1 MDAHPAYPRSPAR
14 MSLVDVA
21 LTLLAIAASVTVI
34 SGLARRVGLS
44 APLALIVVGVV
55 VSYVPFIPEPTLS
68 PEVVLF
74 GLLPPLLYSAAI
86 RTSLVDFRANKGA
99 IGSLSVGLVL
109 FTAAGVGLVAWWL
122 LPIPFAVAFALGAVV
137 GPPDAVAATA
147 VARRIGLPR
156 RVVTILEGESLVND
170 ATALVSLRTAIA
182 AFAAGGGVTFA
193 TVALDFGWAVLG
205 GVAVGAA
212 VALGIAQVRRRVTE
226 PAIDTSISFMVPFLA
241 YLPAEALHTS
251 GVLAVVVAGLLLG
264 HQSPVVQTASSRLS
278 ERINWSTVQ
287 FLLENTV
294 FLMIGLQMRRIV
306 SDVAASE
313 LGLGRIVLVCG
324 AVLLAVMLLRPMW
337 VFPFRWLADHIG
349 REGAAHSDTPWSH
362 NAVLSWAGMR
372 GVVTLA
378 AAFVLPEDT
387 PHREV
392 LVLTAMVVTVGTLLI
407 QGTTLPWLA
416 RTLNVRGPDPREDA
430 LQEATILQSSVAAG
444 LQALEKCDDADE
456 DSIELLRS
464 RAENRTNIV
473 WERLGQGREDGLET
487 PSETYRRLR
496 MVMLRAE
503 REELL
508 RIRDAGTVD
517 HEVLSHV
524 MGQLDIEESMLDRIE
539 ERTSTLRDEPLLPPE
554 RPDDECAH
562 LAAHH
567 DRFVAPTTPH
577 GCPDCLREGLQW
589 VHLRL
594 CLECGNVGCC
604 NSSVGRH
611 ADKHF
616 SETRHP
622 VMRSFEPGEEWRWC
636 YVDERLG

>member
-1 MDAHPAYPRSPAR
+1 MDVP
-14 MSLVDVA
+14 
-21 LTLLAIAASVTVI
+21 LTLVAIGATVTVVA
-34 SGLARRVGLS
+34 GLARRAGVS
-44 APLALIVVGVV
+44 APLALIVLGVV
-55 VSYVPFIPEPTLS
+55 VSYVPFIPEPTLT

-86 RTSLVDFRANKGA
+86 RTSLVDFRANRAA

-109 FTAAGVGLVAWWL
+109 FTAAGVGLVTWWL
-122 LPIPFAVAFALGAVV
+122 LPVPFAVAFALGAVV
-137 GPPDAVAATA
+137 GPPDAVAAIA

-156 RVVTILEGESLVND
+156 RVVTILEGESLIND

-182 AFAAGGGVTFA
+182 AFTTGGAVTFG
-193 TVALDFGWAVLG
+193 TVALDFGWAVVG
-205 GVAVGAA
+205 GVLTGAVVA
-212 VALGIAQVRRRVTE
+212 VVVANVRRRVTE
-226 PAIDTSISFMVPFLA
+226 PAIDTSISFLAPFLA
-241 YLPAEALHTS
+241 YLPAESFHSS

-264 HQSPVVQTASSRLS
+264 HKSPIVQTASSRLS
-278 ERINWSTVQ
+278 ERINWATVQ

-313 LGLGRIVLVCG
+313 LGWGRIGLVCC
-324 AVLLAVMLLRPMW
+324 AVLLATMLLRPLW
-337 VFPFRWLADHIG
+337 VFPFRWLADHVG
-349 REGAAHSDTPWSH
+349 RERAAHADTPWSH

-392 LVLTAMVVTVGTLLI
+392 LVLAAMVVTVGTLLV

-416 RTLNVRGPDPREDA
+416 RALHVRGPDPREDA
-430 LQEATILQSSVAAG
+430 LQEATILQTSVAAG
-444 LQALEKCDDADE
+444 LAALEECEDADDE
-456 DSIELLRS
+456 TIELLRS

-473 WERLGQGREDGLET
+473 WERLGQGREDSLET
-487 PSETYRRLR
+487 PSEVYRRLR

-508 RIRDAGTVD
+508 RIRDEGLVD
-517 HEVLSHV
+517 HDVLSHV
-524 MGQLDIEESMLDRIE
+524 MSTLDVEESMLDRIE

-554 RPDDECAH
+554 RPEDECEH

-567 DRFVAPTTPH
+567 DRFVAPNTPH

-594 CLECGNVGCC
+594 CLDCGNVGCC
-604 NSSVGRH
+604 NSSTGRH
-611 ADKHF
+611 ADRHF
-616 SETRHP
+616 NDTGHP